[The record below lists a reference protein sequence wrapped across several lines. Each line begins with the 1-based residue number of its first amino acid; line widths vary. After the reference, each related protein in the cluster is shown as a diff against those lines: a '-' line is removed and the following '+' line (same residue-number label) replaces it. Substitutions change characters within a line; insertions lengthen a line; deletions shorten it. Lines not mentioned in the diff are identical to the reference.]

1 MSKTTEAMSQAESVA
16 MQFDL
21 HDSRTIC
28 RMFLDVCRRYDLGK
42 LDQTEMVQA
51 CMLVADEAE
60 NLGLRDPLKDWE
72 A

>member
-1 MSKTTEAMSQAESVA
+1 MSKTTEAMSQAESVVRSSTCMTA
-16 MQFDL
+16 GQ
-21 HDSRTIC
+21 SA
-28 RMFLDVCRRYDLGK
+28 DVLTFAEGMTFGK

>member
-1 MSKTTEAMSQAESVA
+1 MSKTTEAMNQAESIETR
-16 MQFDL
+16 FDL
-21 HDSRTIC
+21 HDSRRVC

-42 LDQTEMVQA
+42 LEQHEMVQA